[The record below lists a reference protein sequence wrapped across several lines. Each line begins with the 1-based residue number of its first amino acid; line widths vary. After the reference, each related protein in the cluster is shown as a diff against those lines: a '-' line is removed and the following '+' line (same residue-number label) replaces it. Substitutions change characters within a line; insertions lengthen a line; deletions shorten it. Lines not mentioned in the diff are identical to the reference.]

1 MTHAATAAG
10 FLKSMFDTAALQ
22 TVSQWPGTQL
32 QPAEAADESDNV
44 YSIQSYGQSSAVSAA
59 AAERRARSV
68 VLASSEQ
75 IGFTAAQIATAMR
88 PRLAALAAR
97 PLGGRRLAA
106 ASPVLPGEQQHT
118 PAAARSVLSIGGTK
132 LGQGKPEVPVLVT
145 SSSTKLHPCRVS
157 DPYCFT
163 DEECYCRLSNGT
175 FGAACPMYSTCLG
188 ACCSATGVCPD
199 RMGYEDPTTKQQMV
213 LLPSTCSDWGL
224 NEGGIL
230 TSSVTGIKSSQGH
243 GLTVGKLSDSSH
255 SSVECKMPKGRECVP
270 GKGGGACIG
279 YTAHACE
286 GGECTEQVPGGVA
299 GAMCV
304 YNKGDAT
311 QFDVC
316 SCLPVY

>member
-1 MTHAATAAG
+1 M
-10 FLKSMFDTAALQ
+10 LDTAALQ
-22 TVSQWPGTQL
+22 TATQWPGTQL
-32 QPAEAADESDNV
+32 QPADATDESDNV

-59 AAERRARSV
+59 AAERRARIAA
-68 VLASSEQ
+68 LASSEQ

-106 ASPVLPGEQQHT
+106 AGSVLTGEQQST
-118 PAAARSVLSIGGTK
+118 PAATRSVLSIGGTK
-132 LGQGKPEVPVLVT
+132 PGQGKPEVPVLVT
-145 SSSTKLHPCRVS
+145 SSSTKLHPCKVS

-188 ACCSATGVCPD
+188 ACCSATGVCPE
-199 RMGYEDPTTKQQMV
+199 RMGYEDQTTKQQMV
-213 LLPSTCSDWGL
+213 LLPSICSDWGL
-224 NEGGIL
+224 NEGGVM
-230 TSSVTGIKSSQGH
+230 SPDGTGFKPSQGH
-243 GLTVGKLSDSSH
+243 GLTGGNSSH
-255 SSVECKMPKGRECVP
+255 VSPSSVECRMPKGRECVP
-270 GKGGGACIG
+270 GKAGGACIG
-279 YTAHACE
+279 YTVHACE
-286 GGECTEQVPGGVA
+286 GEGCTEQATGGVA

-316 SCLPVY
+316 SCLPVF